1 VQLKAVIFGIG
12 VAITGSS
19 HAQPAA
25 GSTHTLY
32 GIVDAGVEH
41 LSNVGAARNS
51 VTRMPSLTG
60 TLPSRWGIRATED
73 LGDGLQA
80 VFTLESG
87 FAPDSGTLN
96 QGGRAFGRQA
106 FVGLAG
112 AWGAVTLGR
121 QNTMLFW
128 SLLDADQLGPNN
140 FGLASH
146 DSYIPN
152 ARADNAVAYRGR
164 FGGFTLGGTYSLG
177 RDAVNAGPSPAGTNC
192 AGESATDSR
201 ACREWSA
208 LLKYD
213 TPAWGVAL
221 AVDDLRGGPGAF
233 AGLVRSQLRDRR
245 AVANGYVKL
254 GSWKLSAGTIRRNND
269 GAAALSATNGQG
281 SRSSLSWLA
290 AGYSITPLF
299 VVEAHLQ
306 HLAFSGDGDTSKL
319 AVARATYLLSKRTAV
334 YAQAGHISNGPRL
347 AFSLS
352 SGQPGG
358 NPPAGTSQDGM
369 MVGMRHSF

>member
-1 VQLKAVIFGIG
+1 MQLKAVIFGIG
-12 VAITGSS
+12 VVIAGAS

-32 GIVDAGVEH
+32 GIVDVGVEH
-41 LSNVGAARNS
+41 LSNVGPARS
-51 VTRMPSLTG
+51 RLTRMPSLTG
-60 TLPSRWGIRATED
+60 TLPSRWGIRSTED

-80 VFTLESG
+80 IFTLESG
-87 FAPDSGTLN
+87 FALDSGTLN
-96 QGGRAFGRQA
+96 QGGRMFGRQV
-106 FVGLAG
+106 FVGLTG
-112 AWGAVTLGR
+112 RWGTFTLGR

-128 SLLDADQLGPNN
+128 SLLDADQMGPNV

-164 FGGFTLGGTYSLG
+164 FGGFTLGATYSLG

-213 TPAWGVAL
+213 APAWGVAL
-221 AVDDLRGGPGAF
+221 AVDDMRGGTGAF
-233 AGLVRSQLRDRR
+233 AGLVNSQLRDQRV
-245 AVANGYVKL
+245 VANGYVKF
-254 GSWKLSAGTIRRNND
+254 GSWKLSAGTIWRDND
-269 GAAALSATNGQG
+269 GAAALSVTNGQG
-281 SRSSLSWLA
+281 NRSSLSWLT
-290 AGYSITPLF
+290 AGRSFSPQF

-306 HLAFSGDGDTSKL
+306 QLAFKGGGDSSTL
-319 AVARATYLLSKRTAV
+319 AVARATYLLSKRTAA
-334 YAQAGHISNGPRL
+334 YAQAGHINNDSRL
-347 AFSLS
+347 AYSVS
-352 SGQPGG
+352 SGQPGSS
-358 NPPAGTSQDGM
+358 PPAGTSQDGM
-369 MVGMRHSF
+369 MIGMRHSF